1 MTLTLYNTLTRR
13 QEPFIP
19 FEPGQVRMYCCGV
32 TVYDYCHL
40 GHARSYIIWDI
51 LRRYLQWR
59 GYAVRYVQNF
69 TDIDDKILNRARQ
82 EGSSMEEVAD
92 RYTQAY
98 FEDMARLN
106 VLEADAYPR
115 ATHTLDGIKRLIS
128 QLEQK
133 GFAYP
138 AGGDVYYK
146 VREFTNYG
154 KLSGRQLAEMQAGAS
169 GRVEAE
175 DPEELKKQDPFDF
188 ALWKAAKP
196 GEPSWESPWGAGRPG
211 WHIECSAMVR
221 EVLGETI
228 DIHVGGADLIFPH
241 HENEIAQSE
250 AVTGQAL
257 AKYWLHNGMVAV
269 NGEKMSKS
277 LGNFTTIRQL
287 LDQGGVDPM
296 ALRLFVLQA
305 NYRKPLDFTDEAIAS
320 AENGWTTLKDGLR
333 FGYEYGSKLGWDLDS
348 GAIVPESDALIA
360 QFGFGRLGSGRFGSG
375 RFGVG
380 DFAREIAPEFDPVV
394 AQFQTA
400 MDDDLNTPSALAV
413 LFELAKEL
421 RRQGNIWVHEGK
433 LDMDSQQLHHQW
445 VALRELGKVLGL
457 EVNPEADNSTPE
469 PGGLS
474 DQEIESLIQDRL
486 AARQGKNF
494 AEADRIRNQL
504 QELGITLIDKP
515 GGVTQWHRN

>member
-82 EGSSMEEVAD
+82 EGTSMEAVAD

-115 ATHTLDGIKRLIS
+115 ATHTLDGIKRLIA

-146 VREFTNYG
+146 VRKFADYG

-333 FGYEYGSKLGWDLDS
+333 FGYEYGSKLGWDVDS
-348 GAIVPESDALIA
+348 GAIALESDAI
-360 QFGFGRLGSGRFGSG
+360 
-375 RFGVG
+375 V
-380 DFAREIAPEFDPVV
+380 AR
-394 AQFQTA
+394 FQTA

-433 LDMDSQQLHHQW
+433 PDMEPEELHHQW
-445 VALRELGKVLGL
+445 VTLRELGKVLGL
-457 EVNPEADNSTPE
+457 EVNPIEENSASE